1 MNKIIIPTGYMG
13 SGSSALTDIFS
24 EFSNTKAPNGSF
36 EYMFLHC
43 PNGVFDLEDKL
54 LIGNNAIRSDEAIH
68 EFQATMQEL
77 YSEKLWWVSNYKKK
91 LSKKFMRITNDYI
104 NDLTQF
110 HSDSFWYYQEQRGL
124 RALPKLVY
132 REIIKRCSSNAN
144 IPNIPLRYKGMSICF
159 PSKDEFYNASKKYI
173 DTLCIELGVMDHNLI
188 LDQMLLPFNAW
199 RMHNYFGEN
208 VECFIVERDPRDV
221 FISNKYI
228 WSPKGVAVPFPAD
241 VYEFCSYYKKMRE
254 SEKPTDSPHTHR
266 IRFEDLIYD
275 YEKTLYDLQTA
286 LGFSA
291 EDHIHK
297 FDLFTPA
304 NSINNT
310 QLYLIEE
317 FKKESAIIA
326 SALNEYLY
334 PFPYDR
340 KPENKLSF

>member
-68 EFQATMQEL
+68 EFQAAMQEL

-132 REIIKRCSSNAN
+132 REIIKRCSSN
-144 IPNIPLRYKGMSICF
+144 
-159 PSKDEFYNASKKYI
+159 
-173 DTLCIELGVMDHNLI
+173 
-188 LDQMLLPFNAW
+188 
-199 RMHNYFGEN
+199 
-208 VECFIVERDPRDV
+208 
-221 FISNKYI
+221 
-228 WSPKGVAVPFPAD
+228 
-241 VYEFCSYYKKMRE
+241 
-254 SEKPTDSPHTHR
+254 
-266 IRFEDLIYD
+266 
-275 YEKTLYDLQTA
+275 
-286 LGFSA
+286 
-291 EDHIHK
+291 
-297 FDLFTPA
+297 
-304 NSINNT
+304 
-310 QLYLIEE
+310 
-317 FKKESAIIA
+317 
-326 SALNEYLY
+326 
-334 PFPYDR
+334 
-340 KPENKLSF
+340 